1 MSISKILNSLEN
13 SWVRDDILLKIKNGL
28 SSDEIVNEFL
38 INNQLQVKEL
48 NSLLKPNDIDLLN
61 QIEKLS
67 TCEAKLINKINNFN
81 YLKNIKKNHTKQTI
95 NEEKISLINRVP
107 TNRISLFMINW
118 SNKLVV
124 IALLTISAIALS
136 KQAWA

>member
-13 SWVRDDILLKIKNGL
+13 SWNKDDILLKIKNGL
-28 SSDEIVNEFL
+28 DADEIINEFL
-38 INNQLQVKEL
+38 INNKEKVKEL
-48 NSLLKPNDIDLLN
+48 NNLLRPEDRDLFD
-61 QIEKLS
+61 QVEKLS

-81 YLKNIKKNHTKQTI
+81 YSKNIENHNETKVK
-95 NEEKISLINRVP
+95 KISLSYEVP

-118 SNKLVV
+118 SNKFVV